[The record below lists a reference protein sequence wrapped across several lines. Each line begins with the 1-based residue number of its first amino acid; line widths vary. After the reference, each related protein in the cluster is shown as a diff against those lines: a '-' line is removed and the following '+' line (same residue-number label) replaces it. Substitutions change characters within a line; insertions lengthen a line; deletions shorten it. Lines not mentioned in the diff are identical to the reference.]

1 MKLNRDELLLYG
13 VTDRAWVGEKTLIE
27 QIQESLEGGVTC
39 IQIRE
44 KSLDDKDFK
53 EEAIA
58 VKEVVDKY
66 KVPLIINDS
75 AQIAVEIGATGV
87 HIGQQ
92 DMDIE
97 EARALIGPD
106 MVLGVS
112 TATVEEAIDAEKK
125 GADYLGVGA
134 VFTTSTK
141 NNTRSVSKQLL
152 KQICDSVNIPV
163 VAIGGITES
172 NMELLRDTGIAGVA
186 VVSAIYGQA
195 NIEIAAKKLKDKAY
209 SITKK
214 Y

>member
-1 MKLNRDELLLYG
+1 MRLDKEDLLLYG
-13 VTDRAWVGEKTLIE
+13 VTDRTWVGEKSLIE
-27 QIQESLEGGVTC
+27 QIEESLEGGVTC

-44 KSLDDKDFK
+44 KELNDSEFK
-53 EEAIA
+53 KEAMEI
-58 VKEVVDKY
+58 KELVDKY

-75 AQIAVEIGATGV
+75 VQIAIEIGATGV

-97 EARALIGPD
+97 DARALIGSG

-112 TATVEEAIDAEKK
+112 TSTVEEAIEAEKK

-141 NNTRSVSKQLL
+141 NNASSVSKQLL
-152 KQICDSVNIPV
+152 KQICDAVSIPV

-172 NMELLRDTGIAGVA
+172 NMHVLEGSGIVGVA
-186 VVSAIYGQA
+186 IVSAIYGQK
-195 NIEIAAKKLKDKAY
+195 NIEVAVKRLKDKAY
-209 SITKK
+209 RVIK
-214 Y
+214 

>member
-1 MKLNRDELLLYG
+1 MRLDKKDLLLYG
-13 VTDRAWVGEKTLIE
+13 VTDRTWVGEKSLIE
-27 QIQESLEGGVTC
+27 QIEESLEGGVTC

-44 KSLDDKDFK
+44 KELNDSEFK
-53 EEAIA
+53 KEAMEI
-58 VKEVVDKY
+58 KELVDKY

-75 AQIAVEIGATGV
+75 VQIAIEIGATGV

-97 EARALIGPD
+97 DARALIGSG

-112 TATVEEAIDAEKK
+112 TSTVEEAIEAEKK

-141 NNTRSVSKQLL
+141 NNASSVSKQLL
-152 KQICDSVNIPV
+152 KQICDAVSIPV

-172 NMELLRDTGIAGVA
+172 NMHVLEGSGIVGVA
-186 VVSAIYGQA
+186 IVSAIYGQK
-195 NIEIAAKKLKDKAY
+195 NIEVAVKRLKDKAY
-209 SITKK
+209 RVIK
-214 Y
+214 